1 MLDQNLG
8 HQQGHRRRGGRR
20 RWLLIAAALAM
31 AAAIVAVTAF
41 GVSPWI
47 VLIAG
52 MALLHPLMHT
62 MGGHR
67 HGGGTRDRGNDSAP
81 GREGQQHGDQS
92 AANGPSESGDGHQH
106 GGSGEEKSGDSAPAH
121 KGHRHGGCC

>member
-20 RWLLIAAALAM
+20 RWFLIAAALAM